1 MPYKFAMTDV
11 PTYPF
16 QRLYN
21 YPSYIC
27 SRASLLLPYSIKW
40 KPPSKKRPL
49 LDSSSI
55 SLSAISSTFT
65 ESRVVAFFRRCNGR
79 FLRPCSGVQV
89 CEEYQIPHTVVLE
102 TPELKSAPKST
113 IKAPINW
120 FRKMVRHVY
129 LLGTIADKPGSSLG
143 RKVVKEPEMV
153 PLQMMSK
160 AQIYECFK
168 NVQFGEPFRTV
179 QEVRI
184 WADHADADI
193 KLQATENPAHDRI
206 RKLDACLHMFGAIS
220 SRMAPPVDDSAGA
233 YLPAS
238 LEDFT
243 LHTDDMPYNFTCRYY
258 LPLDIGRNARVLSSC
273 FEVFS
278 DAGDLLVSCKKYS
291 VAWVPRG
298 VVHKEQKPAE
308 TNANTWL
315 RNGWTPQPL
324 PAPQTTSVHRFDE
337 LLYLG
342 NGQSSRV
349 LHALSPSAKDCIS
362 VEIPHLSHDKPTN
375 SVAKNVKTFACEELN
390 KLPSLVRGQDMLVV
404 LDLSKANSSPGS
416 KEFTSLYLQ
425 ILMFMK
431 LVMAHKLHIRS
442 FLALT
447 SWSAPVDLYKE
458 GLDLFSDS
466 NVASSS
472 LVGAIMQGM
481 IRVFRRETGLDFAA
495 WCLDLANVDNLTDS
509 TLRHILTNEV
519 QARHQSTF
527 SDTFVSYREDAAKKS
542 LSRLVPALESLE
554 QVPARSPS
562 GTTVIVGMGSIGS
575 ALAISLIEAGCDS
588 VIFLGRRPDSQDKVI
603 KELSALPEKVKTR
616 CQYRQVDV
624 CDREAL
630 KNALADINRIQG
642 RINNIIHT
650 AAVVTDSTIAATK
663 PTDFEAVLRPK
674 VVGSWNLHVVSQELN
689 LNLESFVLCSSTN
702 VIVGNPGQVAYVAA
716 NSFMDSLATFRHNS
730 GMPGTSLQLG
740 AWESKLI
747 GEIDMK
753 GSFALLM
760 KNEEGLPLILK
771 AMMAPIPLQIIAR
784 MDATKLAATPAYAKD
799 PFFAPLLASP
809 NSADTTPSKAK
820 LSAEQANKILID
832 ILRVALELQPS
843 EKLDTAEELTSLGAD
858 SITFAQFKGQVLKE
872 FQVDVPM
879 IYLSDGYTIS
889 DMINNV
895 LESYGAA

>member
-1 MPYKFAMTDV
+1 MDVGPQPTIWSNMQTPEFSGKSRLAFTGKRGKDQIVAMLAALSSLFEKGFTIDFDALFNQMPYKFAMTDV

-27 SRASLLLPYSIKW
+27 TRASTVASILNQVEATQQKAPTPRFIVDQPLCDFLDLHRIEGRRVLPGAAMVDFFARAAGSKSVKNIKFHT
-40 KPPSKKRPL
+40 PL
-49 LDSSSI
+49 
-55 SLSAISSTFT
+55 
-65 ESRVVAFFRRCNGR
+65 
-79 FLRPCSGVQV
+79 
-89 CEEYQIPHTVVLE
+89 VLE
-102 TPELKSAPKST
+102 TPET
-113 IKAPINW
+113 Q
-120 FRKMVRHVY
+120 VRAEIDGQGAYKLVQEDGADTY
-129 LLGTIADKPGSSLG
+129 ICSGSIADKPGSSLG

-193 KLQATENPAHDRI
+193 KLQATGNPAHDRI

-308 TNANTWL
+308 TNANIWL
-315 RNGWTPQPL
+315 RNGWTPRPL
-324 PAPQTTSVHRFDE
+324 PAPQVTSVYKFDE

-342 NGQSSRV
+342 NGESSRV
-349 LHALSPSAKDCIS
+349 LYALAPSAKDCIS
-362 VEIPHLSHDKPTN
+362 VEIPHLSHDKPTD
-375 SVAKNVKTFACEELN
+375 SVAKNTKTLSCKELN

-416 KEFTSLYLQ
+416 EEFTSLYLQ
-425 ILMFMK
+425 ILMFLK
-431 LVMAHKLHIRS
+431 LIMAHKLHIRS

-495 WCLDLANVDNLTDS
+495 WCLDLANIDNLTDS
-509 TLRHILTNEV
+509 TLHHILTNEV

-554 QVPARSPS
+554 QVPARLPS

-575 ALAISLIEAGCDS
+575 ALAISLVEAGCDS
-588 VIFLGRRPDSQDKVI
+588 VIFLGRRPDSQDKV
-603 KELSALPEKVKTR
+603 S
-616 CQYRQVDV
+616 
-624 CDREAL
+624 
-630 KNALADINRIQG
+630 
-642 RINNIIHT
+642 
-650 AAVVTDSTIAATK
+650 
-663 PTDFEAVLRPK
+663 
-674 VVGSWNLHVVSQELN
+674 
-689 LNLESFVLCSSTN
+689 N
-702 VIVGNPGQVAYVAA
+702 V
-716 NSFMDSLATFRHNS
+716 H
-730 GMPGTSLQLG
+730 
-740 AWESKLI
+740 
-747 GEIDMK
+747 
-753 GSFALLM
+753 
-760 KNEEGLPLILK
+760 
-771 AMMAPIPLQIIAR
+771 
-784 MDATKLAATPAYAKD
+784 
-799 PFFAPLLASP
+799 PF
-809 NSADTTPSKAK
+809 
-820 LSAEQANKILID
+820 
-832 ILRVALELQPS
+832 
-843 EKLDTAEELTSLGAD
+843 
-858 SITFAQFKGQVLKE
+858 
-872 FQVDVPM
+872 
-879 IYLSDGYTIS
+879 
-889 DMINNV
+889 
-895 LESYGAA
+895 